1 MKRFLTALLVLSF
14 SITQSG
20 IAEANYSLRI
30 TVLDTNQ
37 IWMGTGNSTFL
48 KGDQQIA
55 VFKKKLTTYAKTNQA
70 KNQAIAMCKE
80 EGVYYNTRIKV
91 LDARRGT
98 AGLGSLR
105 TVTVSNM
112 KVMSETRDLPEYS
125 EEVAGDLESEY
136 SLYSEY
142 PDYIEDGYV
151 DNFIVFQCSIVGIV
165 ATISSNF
172 YQIYVDGDFL
182 GEFSRAELIRMKW
195 SISVREDEI

>member
-1 MKRFLTALLVLSF
+1 MKRIFTVFLALLF

-20 IAEANYSLRI
+20 VAEANYSLKI

-37 IWMGTGNSTFL
+37 ISMGTGNSTFL
-48 KGDQQIA
+48 KGDPQIA
-55 VFKKKLTTYAKTNQA
+55 AFKKKLAAFAKTSQA

-98 AGLGSLR
+98 AGLGRLR
-105 TVTVSNM
+105 TITVSSM
-112 KVMSETRDLPEYS
+112 KAMSETRDLPEYS

-151 DNFIVFQCSIVGIV
+151 DNFIVFQCSIVGVV